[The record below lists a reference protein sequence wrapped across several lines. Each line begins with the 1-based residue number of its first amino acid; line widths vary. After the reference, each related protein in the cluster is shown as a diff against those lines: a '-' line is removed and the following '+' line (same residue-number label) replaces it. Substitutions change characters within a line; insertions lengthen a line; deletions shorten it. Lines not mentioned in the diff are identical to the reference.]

1 MSRGKSR
8 KEWLEAIGD
17 RHEVLLHRNDPYGHA
32 VCLKKY
38 EGMWYL
44 LDSEAPSKQ
53 PIPLDTAFAW
63 SELRGTLLVLTTREE
78 HKQLHTAISITID
91 DDDIVTETHGHTT
104 NNNATNNA
112 MEVEEQ
118 INFQQAYMH
127 DQEMRENETKCTP
140 PTRHATA
147 PAVTA
152 RAPQSMKQKNA
163 KLPQNK
169 APVSLKPNVKETK
182 IKADTWSMKN
192 KNIISNNQIIISPSN

>member
-1 MSRGKSR
+1 
-8 KEWLEAIGD
+8 
-17 RHEVLLHRNDPYGHA
+17 
-32 VCLKKY
+32 
-38 EGMWYL
+38 
-44 LDSEAPSKQ
+44 
-53 PIPLDTAFAW
+53 
-63 SELRGTLLVLTTREE
+63 
-78 HKQLHTAISITID
+78 
-91 DDDIVTETHGHTT
+91 
-104 NNNATNNA
+104 

-182 IKADTWSMKN
+182 IIADTRSMKN
-192 KNIISNNQIIISPSN
+192 ATFLFINISPSN

>member
-1 MSRGKSR
+1 
-8 KEWLEAIGD
+8 
-17 RHEVLLHRNDPYGHA
+17 
-32 VCLKKY
+32 
-38 EGMWYL
+38 MWYL

-91 DDDIVTETHGHTT
+91 DDDIVTGTHGHTT

-169 APVSLKPNVKETK
+169 APVSLKPTGKETK
-182 IKADTWSMKN
+182 IKADTRSMKN
-192 KNIISNNQIIISPSN
+192 IKYITLQLNETVKDGQK